1 MTCPPKR
8 PSAGDYQVGYGKPP
22 RHARFRPGVSGNPRG
37 RPRGASAGRADRL
50 ALKEIYRL
58 IAVREGDQTI
68 VLPTVQAVIRQ
79 LGRIALK
86 GNGPALRA
94 YLAMVRAIE
103 QSVAMQ
109 ADIKAENKPPT
120 RILTNEERLEAVMAL
135 FNRVKRHDLP
145 APESGR

>member
-1 MTCPPKR
+1 
-8 PSAGDYQVGYGKPP
+8 
-22 RHARFRPGVSGNPRG
+22 
-37 RPRGASAGRADRL
+37 
-50 ALKEIYRL
+50 
-58 IAVREGDQTI
+58 
-68 VLPTVQAVIRQ
+68 
-79 LGRIALK
+79 
-86 GNGPALRA
+86 
-94 YLAMVRAIE
+94 MVRAIE

>member
-1 MTCPPKR
+1 M
-8 PSAGDYQVGYGKPP
+8 
-22 RHARFRPGVSGNPRG
+22 
-37 RPRGASAGRADRL
+37 
-50 ALKEIYRL
+50 

-79 LGRIALK
+79 LGRIGLK

-109 ADIKAENKPPT
+109 ADIRAKNEPPM

-135 FNRVKRHDLP
+135 FNRVKRHDRP